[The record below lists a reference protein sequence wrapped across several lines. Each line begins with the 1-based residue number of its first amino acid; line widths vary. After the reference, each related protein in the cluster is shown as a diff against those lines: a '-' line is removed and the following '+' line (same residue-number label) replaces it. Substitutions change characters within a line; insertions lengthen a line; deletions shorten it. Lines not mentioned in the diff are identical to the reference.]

1 MGLEMELVIGATNI
15 PRLRCFERADAYH
28 HTQQNPLD
36 KPISSP
42 QRRKPENVW
51 AAQRSVHYMCGPSHS
66 MQTAALTKEQ
76 RALVRELEDICAEFN
91 FDYHNISAYD
101 PEART
106 VYLEAARDK
115 IVRGQVIIWY
125 TLVDEFLSCEMCRYY
140 FGHKRSFPQLWRTK
154 QFRVFNYHV
163 IEELHLMQKLRHV
176 RAFHPVPRDIV
187 ADIERL
193 NALRNGLAHAFF
205 PENLRK
211 TQPKWKG
218 QNIFSLA
225 GLKALQADFEK
236 MAEFFAGAF

>member
-1 MGLEMELVIGATNI
+1 
-15 PRLRCFERADAYH
+15 
-28 HTQQNPLD
+28 
-36 KPISSP
+36 
-42 QRRKPENVW
+42 
-51 AAQRSVHYMCGPSHS
+51 
-66 MQTAALTKEQ
+66 MQKAALTKKQ
-76 RALVRELEDICAEFN
+76 RDLLRELEGICAEFN
-91 FDYHNISAYD
+91 FDYQNISVYD

-106 VYLEAARDK
+106 AYLEAARDK

-140 FGHKRSFPQLWRTK
+140 FGRKRSFPQLWRTK
-154 QFRVFNYHV
+154 RFKIFNYHV

-176 RAFHPVPRDIV
+176 RAFLRVPRGIF

-218 QNIFSLA
+218 QNIFSLI
-225 GLKALQADFEK
+225 GLKALHADSENI
-236 MAEFFAGAF
+236 ANFFIRI